1 MNSNELL
8 KNWYVTNFKTFEDN
22 LNGES
27 KSKFHQVRKDA
38 LSKFRELDFPTLK
51 DEDWR
56 YTNISPMLN
65 YNFRQPARVKI
76 KNEQIEKFLF
86 NKKDFITLVFVNGY
100 YDETLSSIPKEVKG
114 LTIKNLSTAIKENFN
129 ITEKYLA
136 RFALYN
142 SNIFTALS
150 TAFLKEGAFILVEKN
165 SVIEKP
171 IQILYVT
178 ATGENVITNP
188 RNLFVVEE
196 NAQVKIVEI
205 HKSLEENLNFTNTVT
220 EVIVDNNAV
229 VEHIKFQD
237 ENLRSFHVSRL
248 EVDLEKS
255 SNYSSYNVSIGAAI
269 SRNDSNARFNDEGG
283 ECTLNGLYLT
293 QGEQLVDN
301 HTMIDHAKPHCN
313 SHELYKG
320 VMNDKSRAVFNGK
333 VLVRKD
339 AQKTN
344 AFQENKNILLSE
356 EAIVDTKPQL
366 EIFADDVKCSHGATI
381 GQLSKDALFY
391 LRSRGFGEEFARTT
405 LIYAFAS
412 DVVHSISIPEV
423 RDRLEAMLAEKLLK
437 QKETVSL
444 ITE

>member
-1 MNSNELL
+1 
-8 KNWYVTNFKTFEDN
+8 
-22 LNGES
+22 
-27 KSKFHQVRKDA
+27 
-38 LSKFRELDFPTLK
+38 
-51 DEDWR
+51 
-56 YTNISPMLN
+56 
-65 YNFRQPARVKI
+65 
-76 KNEQIEKFLF
+76 
-86 NKKDFITLVFVNGY
+86 
-100 YDETLSSIPKEVKG
+100 
-114 LTIKNLSTAIKENFN
+114 N

-136 RFALYN
+136 RFALYDT
-142 SNIFTALS
+142 NIFTALS

-229 VEHIKFQD
+229 VEHIKLQD